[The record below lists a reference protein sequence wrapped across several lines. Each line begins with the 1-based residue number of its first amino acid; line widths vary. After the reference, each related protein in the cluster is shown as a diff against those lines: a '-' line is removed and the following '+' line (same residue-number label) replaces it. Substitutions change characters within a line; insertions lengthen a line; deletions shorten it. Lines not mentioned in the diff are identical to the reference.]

1 MKPITS
7 HPQTAAAL
15 DSATLDRL
23 YNNRALVPAF
33 AEHLRRWGA
42 HSADALR
49 RLPQH
54 LDLRYGPSAPECLDV
69 FPAQGRGT
77 TPAPVMVFI
86 HGGYWRSLD
95 KRDHSFVATPFVQAG
110 VCVVVVNYALCP
122 AVQLSQITMQMVRA
136 LAWTHRSIASF
147 GGDPRRIH
155 VLGHSAGGHLA
166 AMMAACRFDRFDAA
180 LPAGLVRG
188 ALSISG
194 LHELESI
201 RRTPFLQKDLHLSDA
216 EARRNSPA
224 WMPAPS
230 HGRLF
235 AVAGADESSE
245 FHRQARLI
253 RACWGARRVPV
264 CEMLDGLNHF
274 SILESLVQPVTR
286 LNQLAHELMGST

>member
-7 HPQTAAAL
+7 HPETAAAL
-15 DSATLDRL
+15 DGATLDRL

-69 FPAQGRGT
+69 FPAQGRGA

-122 AVQLSQITMQMVRA
+122 AVRLSQITMQMVRA

-166 AMMAACRFDRFDAA
+166 AMMAACRFDRFDAT

-274 SILESLVQPVTR
+274 SILESLVQPGSR